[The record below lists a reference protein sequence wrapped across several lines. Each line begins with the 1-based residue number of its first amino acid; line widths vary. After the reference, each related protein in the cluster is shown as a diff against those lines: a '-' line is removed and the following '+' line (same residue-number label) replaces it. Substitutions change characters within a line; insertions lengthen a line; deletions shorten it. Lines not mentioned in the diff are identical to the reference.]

1 MQCRAHLPIAAQG
14 LEKHGHEL
22 LHRNPGGR
30 VGEHK
35 NGGNAAL
42 GQVLRG
48 QHHRLA
54 GSGEAAALAISVSR
68 RSNPLTKQGVK
79 RVGSSPGLAAGP
91 PRTERI
97 LTMTT
102 NLMRPRTDRMFA
114 GVCAGLANYFGIDP
128 IIVRIIFVVAVLS
141 GLTPLVYLILWIVMP
156 EEPAVT
162 PPFRYDPYT
171 GERMQ

>member
-1 MQCRAHLPIAAQG
+1 
-14 LEKHGHEL
+14 
-22 LHRNPGGR
+22 
-30 VGEHK
+30 
-35 NGGNAAL
+35 
-42 GQVLRG
+42 
-48 QHHRLA
+48 
-54 GSGEAAALAISVSR
+54 
-68 RSNPLTKQGVK
+68 
-79 RVGSSPGLAAGP
+79 
-91 PRTERI
+91 
-97 LTMTT
+97 MTT
-102 NLMRPRTDRMFA
+102 NLMRPRTDRMVA